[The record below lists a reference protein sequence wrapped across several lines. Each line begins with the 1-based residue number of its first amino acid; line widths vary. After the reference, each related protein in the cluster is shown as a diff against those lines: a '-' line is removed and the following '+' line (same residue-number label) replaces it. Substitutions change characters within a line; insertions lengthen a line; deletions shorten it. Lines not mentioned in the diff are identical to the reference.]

1 MKRRGV
7 GRMSRIATEYHY
19 LNYPNDMLRLIQ
31 NGLNKGTEPKKIL
44 IAGAGMAG
52 LVAASLLKQA
62 GHYVTIV
69 EGNSRIGGRIYT
81 VREPFSAGNY
91 LDFGAMRIP
100 NNHLLVSEYIRR
112 FKLKT
117 NRFINT
123 TANDLIYVNNV
134 LTTSARYEQKPDILQ
149 FPLSGWEK
157 GKTANELFLA
167 AVQPFLDRYQNGTPE
182 EQEELMK
189 QFDHYSM
196 EAYLRDN
203 PYGPSLSLNAI
214 RMISVLLGIEGFR
227 ELSFVGI
234 VTDIIYPIFNEDA
247 VFYEIEGGN
256 DRLPYA
262 FLSELGNELYLNEK
276 IYKIIQNE
284 QCVCFQTINQRNGQI
299 QTFTGDYAI
308 ITIPFSALQFIDF
321 EPYES
326 LTFNKRQA
334 IRELLSIPSVKIG
347 IEFKHPFWE
356 RFKVGNAVSDLPI
369 RFSYIPSHNIG
380 KMGPA
385 VMLASYSWGHDA
397 ALWNSLSNQEVV
409 HYALKDLAK
418 IYGSVVYQEFLQ
430 GVTFN
435 WSRNPFSAGCF
446 TLFAPGQKAD
456 LGDVIYQQEGRMH
469 FAGEHTS
476 TFHGWVEGAIESGI
490 RAAYEVNRR

>member
-1 MKRRGV
+1 
-7 GRMSRIATEYHY
+7 MSRVATEYSY
-19 LNYPNDMLRLIQ
+19 LNYPDDMLYLIR
-31 NGLNKGTEPKKIL
+31 NGLNKGTTPKRIL

-62 GHYVTIV
+62 GHRVTVV

-81 VREPFSAGNY
+81 VRKPFSDGNY

-100 NNHLLVSEYIRR
+100 DNHLLVLEYIRR

-117 NRFINT
+117 NNFINAT
-123 TANDLIYVNNV
+123 PNDLIYVNNV
-134 LTTSARYEQKPDILQ
+134 LTTSSYYEQNPDVLR

-157 GKTANELFLA
+157 GKTATELFLA
-167 AVQPFLDRYQNGTPE
+167 AVQPFLDRYQHSTTE

-189 QFDHYSM
+189 QFDDYSM
-196 EAYLRDN
+196 EAFLRDN

-214 RMISVLLGIEGFR
+214 RLISIMLGMEGFR

-247 VFYEIEGGN
+247 QFFEIVGGN
-256 DRLPYA
+256 DRLPYS
-262 FLSELGNELYLNEK
+262 FLTELRNEIYLNEK
-276 IYKIIQNE
+276 ITKIIQDE
-284 QCVCFQTINQRNGQI
+284 QGVFFQTTNQVTGQVH
-299 QTFTGDYAI
+299 TFTGDYAI
-308 ITIPFSALQFIDF
+308 ITIPFSALQLIDI

-326 LTFNKRQA
+326 ITFNKRQA
-334 IRELLSIPSVKIG
+334 IREILSISSVKVG
-347 IEFKHPFWE
+347 IEFRYPFWE
-356 RFKVGNAVSDLPI
+356 SYQVGNAISDLPT

-380 KMGPA
+380 RTGPA

-397 ALWNSLSNQEVV
+397 ALWNSLSNQEVIQYV
-409 HYALKDLAK
+409 LKDLAK
-418 IYGSVVYQEFLQ
+418 IYGSIVYQEFLK

-435 WSRNPFSAGCF
+435 WGRNPFSAGCF
-446 TLFAPGQKAD
+446 TLYAPGQKID
-456 LGDVIYQQEGRMH
+456 LGDVIYQPEGRMH

-476 TFHGWVEGAIESGI
+476 TFHGWVEGAVESGI
-490 RAAYEVNRR
+490 RVAYEVNGR